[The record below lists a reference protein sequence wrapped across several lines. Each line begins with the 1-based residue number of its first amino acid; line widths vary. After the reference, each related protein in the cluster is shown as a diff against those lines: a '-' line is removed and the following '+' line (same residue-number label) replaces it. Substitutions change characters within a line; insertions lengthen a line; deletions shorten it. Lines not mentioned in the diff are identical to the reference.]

1 MDTLHTQKD
10 TRKKLATG
18 SQKQLA
24 DKRIVDLKSSI
35 HSIRDTARDLQKK
48 NPELSLYEAMNR
60 VWNDY
65 TAKKE
70 LNGHIDNFKKIERI
84 KIPGTTVLMP
94 PFDFEN
100 DHVQIWF
107 NERIV
112 SLKKN
117 NSRLTYRQFIKIIS
131 ENIECYNNKPEHI
144 ANEEFLFIFDG
155 KIGAMAPDLWEMEEF
170 DWDDPESQRWLKEEE
185 EKRIKK
191 YGKLTTKQ
199 YEKILDIKEA
209 LLREKPTLPG
219 KKAFDLAWENITG
232 KKLGRPEQS

>member
-1 MDTLHTQKD
+1 MDTLQPQKS
-10 TRKKLATG
+10 TRKKLVTG
-18 SQKQLA
+18 SQKRLA
-24 DKRIVDLKSSI
+24 DKRIVDLKSSLY
-35 HSIRDTARDLQKK
+35 SIRDTAKDLQKK
-48 NPELSLYEAMNR
+48 NPGLVLYEAIDS

-94 PFDFEN
+94 PFNFEN

-117 NSRLTYRQFIKIIS
+117 NSHLTYRQFIKMIA
-131 ENIECYNNKPEHI
+131 EKIECYDNEPSHI
-144 ANEEFLFIFDG
+144 ANEEFLFIFED

-170 DWDDPESQRWLKEEE
+170 DWDDPENQKWLKEEE

-191 YGKLTTKQ
+191 YGKLTSKQ
-199 YEKILDIKEA
+199 YDKIIDIKEA
-209 LLREKPTLPG
+209 LLREEPTLPG
-219 KKAFDLAWENITG
+219 KKAFDFAWEKVTG
-232 KKLGRPEQS
+232 KKLPFIEK